1 MVEYLLL
8 LQDNNSMERV
18 SNVLVAERHEKI
30 VETVNKQGSV
40 RVSELSQFFN
50 LTEETIRR
58 DLEKLERE
66 GKLMR
71 THGGAVA
78 VQEGQNDLPYFKR
91 ETVNIAEKE
100 KIADIAL
107 KYVSEGDSLLLDAS
121 STSWFL
127 ARKLPNI
134 QLTIITNSVR
144 VVMELSKKR
153 NIHVICAG
161 GNLSKTSLSFIGPL
175 TIKSLENYHADKSF
189 ISCKAL
195 DKSWGISDANDMQ
208 AMVKKKMLET
218 ADVNF
223 LLVDYSK
230 IGKKATSFV
239 ADFEDIHYLITD
251 DKADRKYLNE
261 IAEQGVKI
269 L

>member
-1 MVEYLLL
+1 M
-8 LQDNNSMERV
+8 
-18 SNVLVAERHEKI
+18 LVAERHEKI

-40 RVSELSQFFN
+40 RVSELSQMFE

-78 VQEGQNDLPYFKR
+78 VQEGQSDVPYFKR

-100 KIADIAL
+100 KIAKIAL
-107 KYVSEGDSLLLDAS
+107 NYVNEGDSLLLDAS

-127 ARKLPNI
+127 ARQLPNI
-134 QLTIITNSVR
+134 PLTVITNSVR
-144 VVMELSKKR
+144 VVMELGKKN
-153 NIHVICAG
+153 NIHVICSG
-161 GNLSKTSLSFIGPL
+161 GNLSQTSLSFIGPL
-175 TIKSLENYHADKSF
+175 TIKSLENYHADKAF

-208 AMVKKKMLET
+208 AMVKKKN
-218 ADVNF
+218 ARNSRYKF
-223 LLVDYSK
+223 F
-230 IGKKATSFV
+230 TS
-239 ADFEDIHYLITD
+239 
-251 DKADRKYLNE
+251 
-261 IAEQGVKI
+261 
-269 L
+269 